1 MATRAAEN
9 SRAAFGTA
17 LALVNPYLGALFG
30 ATDFLFGTGGF
41 SPKALSAD
49 AGSLAISRLNR
60 ELRLPAVT
68 PPPVTTGSGF
78 GAVWDSTRS
87 FYAAQNFPA
96 KAGLPAAPPAAFV
109 AAWNKYSSTSNPGEA
124 EVGWARYAEL
134 VANLKAAGY
143 ADPGWD
149 AIFANTPSGTKKAGD
164 YVSLALSTA
173 PAVLDFLKPAAGVKP
188 IPTGGPNP
196 GVPQIAFV
204 GAIPEIIVTA
214 PRVAAPAARLIAPWV
229 RAGAAALGF
238 TLAADT
244 VSKGPPTRGRP
255 GRLKPAPA
263 PLPLQNP
270 PLRPLEW
277 PAGLDY
283 TRPPLE
289 YPRMPEI
296 TVVAPRV
303 PTATLTRLAP
313 PITEIITRVKRL
325 PQPKPAK
332 LPKPRLPKPEDL
344 ARYLPELGSVL
355 SPRITAPRPARLQPA
370 RIATQVSAA
379 LAPILASTRASFTTP
394 ASPRL
399 AAVRLPVPRLPPGF
413 ELGRPVSLQTATAL
427 QPASKDCRCTCTDT
441 SPKAE
446 RQRRE
451 ERKRRKKRVCFS
463 SSRALSDYIRNR
475 TKGK

>member
-1 MATRAAEN
+1 
-9 SRAAFGTA
+9 
-17 LALVNPYLGALFG
+17 
-30 ATDFLFGTGGF
+30 
-41 SPKALSAD
+41 
-49 AGSLAISRLNR
+49 
-60 ELRLPAVT
+60 
-68 PPPVTTGSGF
+68 
-78 GAVWDSTRS
+78 VWDSTRA

-96 KAGLPAAPPAAFV
+96 KAGLPATPPPEFV

-124 EVGWARYAEL
+124 EVGWARWAET

-143 ADPGWD
+143 EAPDWSSTLFGSTVSD
-149 AIFANTPSGTKKAGD
+149 TRKTGD
-164 YVSLALSTA
+164 YISVAASVA
-173 PAVLDFLKPAAGVKP
+173 PAALDFLKPATVKP

-214 PRVAAPAARLIAPWV
+214 PRVAAPAARLIAPWL

-238 TLAADT
+238 RLAADT

-325 PQPKPAK
+325 PQPKPLK

-344 ARYLPELGSVL
+344 VRYLPELGSVL
-355 SPRITAPRPARLQPA
+355 SPRITAPARSSLRPLRVTARQLARVSPA
-370 RIATQVSAA
+370 VSAA
-379 LAPILASTRASFTTP
+379 LSPMLAPALR
-394 ASPRL
+394 
-399 AAVRLPVPRLPPGF
+399 VPRL
-413 ELGRPVSLQTATAL
+413 GRLRLPTIPSRSPVGGPLAGLSPLVGGPAAAPARAGAGQKECKCDQT
-427 QPASKDCRCTCTDT
+427 K
-441 SPKAE
+441 
-446 RQRRE
+446 QRE
-451 ERKRRKKRVCFS
+451 KKRKRTTCYKGFFKERTSSERRKRWFKIDCKTGRKIKSPTTRKRK
-463 SSRALSDYIRNR
+463 RN
-475 TKGK
+475 G